1 MNFCRFFNQSM
12 KKLSHNHQWEPEPSV
27 NVLIGA
33 IILLC
38 AALSYLLM
46 EPMYFLINK
55 ISVTQLHLP
64 KIKANLTFAKI
75 FAPIIFVVMAWILAM
90 VYRDFF
96 VQPISISWLAYGF
109 GILLLNVIYVA
120 QTVITSWFIME
131 RNYER
136 GFAHMSTAFNVYW
149 RLACVIG
156 FVYNKTSS
164 SCPLKKE

>member
-1 MNFCRFFNQSM
+1 MNFCQFFNRGM
-12 KKLSHNHQWEPEPSV
+12 KKLSPNHQWEPESSV
-27 NVLIGA
+27 NIPVGI

-38 AALSYLLM
+38 SAIGYLLM
-46 EPMYFLINK
+46 SPIYFSINK
-55 ISVTQLHLP
+55 ISMLRQHLP

-75 FAPIIFVVMAWILAM
+75 FAPIIFVMMAWILAM

-96 VQPISISWLAYGF
+96 VQPISTSWLAYGF

-136 GFAHMSTAFNVYW
+136 GFAHMSAAFNVYW

-164 SCPLKKE
+164 SCPLKQE